1 MLSGYRKL
9 NKEQTETVNNLLNCL
24 AHARGD
30 VQRKLLF
37 KQISELIG
45 VEDPLK
51 FMPDGKRG
59 RNGWRWTLNRTYLTL
74 YKRLSR

>member
-9 NKEQTETVNNLLNCL
+9 NKEQNETVNNLLKCL
-24 AHARGD
+24 AQARGD
-30 VQRKLLF
+30 VQRKSLF